1 MAAAIYIKVMNPGDQ
16 QKTTLICAKSKVAPL
31 KRMSIPRLELT
42 AALLVTKLMRYEQ
55 HTLELNKAQTFLWTD
70 SSVTLTWIKSHPSRW
85 KDFVRNR
92 VSTIQDLSS
101 NSVWRFVP
109 GKENPADCA
118 SRGLSISQLQKHQ
131 LWWTGPQWLIGT
143 QSSWPVQPIY
153 HESQTHLE
161 ERHGESFIVATTH
174 PEYHWEM
181 IYRFSSLI
189 RLLRVTA
196 ICFRVAQLIKR
207 MPQST
212 LASPITPH
220 ETDHSRVFWI
230 KATQAAYFS
239 SELKLMGSNQ
249 LPPAH
254 PFNRLTAYTDTQ
266 GIIRVGGRL
275 ERSQL
280 ELETIH
286 PAILPRQSKFT
297 SLIIADTHQRT
308 LHGGTQSTMNH
319 IRQSYWIISGRAPVR
334 SHILRCIKCAR
345 QHAVRAQQLMSQ
357 LPPTRVTPSRPF
369 FTSGVDYAGRLT
381 IKIWKGRGAKKQ
393 KGWLCIF
400 VCFVTSAVHLE
411 AVSDYTA
418 DSFLAVFR
426 RFTGRRSIC
435 NTLYSDCGTNFI
447 GADAT
452 LKKLFTQGT
461 QELNALRCSL
471 TNDGTTWKFNPP
483 AAPHMGGKWEAAV
496 KSVKS

>member
-16 QKTTLICAKSKVAPL
+16 QKTTFICAKSKVAPL

-42 AALLVTKLMRYEQ
+42 AALLVTKLMRYVQ
-55 HTLELNKAQTFLWTD
+55 HTLELNEAQTFLWTD

-101 NSVWRFVP
+101 SSVWRFVP
-109 GKENPADCA
+109 GKGNPADCA

-143 QSSWPVQPIY
+143 QSSWPTQPIY

-161 ERHGESFIVATTH
+161 ERHGQSFIVATTH
-174 PEYHWEM
+174 PEYLWEM

-189 RLLRVTA
+189 RLLRVIA
-196 ICFRVAQLIKR
+196 ICFRVVQLIKR

-254 PFNRLTAYTDTQ
+254 PFNRLTAYIDTQ
-266 GIIRVGGRL
+266 GIIRVGGWL

-297 SLIIADTHQRT
+297 SLIIADAHQKT
-308 LHGGTQSTMNH
+308 
-319 IRQSYWIISGRAPVR
+319 
-334 SHILRCIKCAR
+334 
-345 QHAVRAQQLMSQ
+345 
-357 LPPTRVTPSRPF
+357 
-369 FTSGVDYAGRLT
+369 
-381 IKIWKGRGAKKQ
+381 
-393 KGWLCIF
+393 
-400 VCFVTSAVHLE
+400 
-411 AVSDYTA
+411 
-418 DSFLAVFR
+418 
-426 RFTGRRSIC
+426 
-435 NTLYSDCGTNFI
+435 
-447 GADAT
+447 
-452 LKKLFTQGT
+452 
-461 QELNALRCSL
+461 
-471 TNDGTTWKFNPP
+471 
-483 AAPHMGGKWEAAV
+483 
-496 KSVKS
+496 